1 MNDRTAIKD
10 VNMKRNTIT
19 RDQWTLVGVI
29 IALTVAGALY
39 RVFMANGLAQSSA
52 LFIGLPAILAIILTL
67 TPRATS
73 ATGVI
78 MKSTTVALL
87 MSGAIF
93 GEGFLCILM
102 SAPLFYLVG
111 AAIGLIVDYQRRK
124 DKSPTL
130 PIVVIVPILL
140 SSLEGTTPALTFP
153 RQEEIRV
160 TKVVNGSPADVEH
173 ALAQQPV
180 FDKTLPAFIRKY
192 PRPVRSSGEGL
203 TVGSVRRMHFVGGE
217 GSPGDLTMRVTKR
230 EPSSVTFT
238 AESDTSHIRHWLT
251 WRESHVAWRAAGAG
265 RTEVTWTLRYDRE
278 LDPAWYFGPFERYA
292 TRLATE
298 YLVDTLATPQ

>member
-1 MNDRTAIKD
+1 MNDRD
-10 VNMKRNTIT
+10 RNEGLNMKRITIT
-19 RDQWTLVGVI
+19 LDQWALISIIVG
-29 IALTVAGALY
+29 LTVLGVLS
-39 RVFMANGLAQSSA
+39 RVLFMNGLAQSSA

-67 TPRATS
+67 TPKATS
-73 ATGVI
+73 STGIV
-78 MKSTTVALL
+78 MKALTIGLL
-87 MSGAIF
+87 MSGPLL
-93 GEGFLCILM
+93 GEGFLCIIM
-102 SAPLFYLVG
+102 ASPLFYLVG
-111 AAIGLIVDYQRRK
+111 AVIGLVADRRRRK
-124 DKSPTL
+124 DKSPVL
-130 PIVVIVPILL
+130 PAVVLLPILL
-140 SSLEGTTPALTFP
+140 ASLEGTTPSLSFP
-153 RQEEIRV
+153 RREEIVV
-160 TKVVNGSPADVEH
+160 TKIVNGTPADVEH

-203 TVGSVRRMHFVGGE
+203 TVGSMRRVHFVGGE
-217 GSPGDLTMRVTKR
+217 GNPGDLTMRVTR
-230 EPSSVTFT
+230 RDPSSVTFT

>member
-1 MNDRTAIKD
+1 MNRI
-10 VNMKRNTIT
+10 NIS
-19 RDQWTLVGVI
+19 RDQWALIVI
-29 IALTVAGALY
+29 IVGLTVTGVLS
-39 RVFMANGLAQSSA
+39 RLILMKGLAQSSA

-67 TPRATS
+67 TPKATS

-78 MKSTTVALL
+78 MKSMTIALL
-87 MSGAIF
+87 MSGPVL

-124 DKSPTL
+124 GKSATL
-130 PIVVIVPILL
+130 PIVVIFPILL
-140 SSLEGTTPALTFP
+140 SSLEGTMPALTFP

-160 TKVVNGSPADVEH
+160 TKVVSGSPADVEH

-217 GSPGDLTMRVTKR
+217 GSPGDLTMRVTRR
-230 EPSSVTFT
+230 EPASVTFT

-265 RTEVTWTLRYDRE
+265 RTEVTWTLLYDRE
-278 LDPAWYFGPFERYA
+278 LDPAWYFGPFQRYA

-298 YLVDTLATPQ
+298 YLIDTLATPQ